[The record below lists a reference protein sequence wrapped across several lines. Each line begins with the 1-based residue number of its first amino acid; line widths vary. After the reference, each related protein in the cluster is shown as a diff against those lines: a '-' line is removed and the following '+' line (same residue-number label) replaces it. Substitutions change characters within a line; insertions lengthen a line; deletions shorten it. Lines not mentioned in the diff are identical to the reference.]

1 MYGCDCHIGC
11 LSGSVTRVG
20 TDGSK
25 FMGLSGSVTRIGSER
40 EESFGL
46 SGSVTRVGSSLRGY
60 VSLVCSVN
68 KDAYL
73 RVSTDVLWLTSDM
86 IGEEFEIYS
95 NVVWRID

>member
-20 TDGSK
+20 SEGNE
-25 FMGLSGSVTRIGSER
+25 FMGLSGSVTR
-40 EESFGL
+40 
-46 SGSVTRVGSSLRGY
+46 VGDGLRGY
-60 VSLVCSVN
+60 ASLVCSTN

-73 RVSTDVLWLTSDM
+73 RVVPDVVWLTPDM
-86 IGEEFEIYS
+86 LSGEFDIYS